1 MEQFTVQLEMIISNG
16 TVYCTA
22 RNNFL
27 GHIISN
33 GTVYR
38 TARSVF
44 VEYIISKHIISNG
57 TVSSACSVAQT
68 VCNGREHFTDTEH
81 TTCKRLTRGKR
92 NYILTRGEELLF

>member
-22 RNNFL
+22 RNNFH

-33 GTVYR
+33 RTVSR

-44 VEYIISKHIISNG
+44 VEYIISKYIISNG
-57 TVSSACSVAQT
+57 TVSSAYSVTQT
-68 VCNGREHFTDTEH
+68 VCSGREQT
-81 TTCKRLTRGKR
+81 LSTRHVKG
-92 NYILTRGEELLF
+92 